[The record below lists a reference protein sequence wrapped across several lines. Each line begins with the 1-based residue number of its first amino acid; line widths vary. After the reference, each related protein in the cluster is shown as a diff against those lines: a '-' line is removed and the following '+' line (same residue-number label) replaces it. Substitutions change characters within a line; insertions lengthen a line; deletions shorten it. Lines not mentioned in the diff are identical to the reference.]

1 MLLHQES
8 TPASAISY
16 NPILM
21 APPTDYKSI
30 FTTLMRNKEIVDDL
44 GHKHLPIFFDMGLL
58 TKALEITW
66 AKPEDLAGAYPCEGG
81 MHLFMA
87 VTAAIGHLYGSTGL
101 SNLLYDS
108 DVFAAGTAQQIL
120 SGRDFERGLYA
131 MKLLDEVVNSLLLD
145 EFGHWCRDRDIAVP
159 PELMRG
165 LQELQQEYN
174 CTSPDSVCATKLVDK
189 LTKAVD
195 EHFCPLL
202 DEFRI
207 EGFVACENV
216 PCLNQERRLEDISV
230 LKGNVLAPSLCW
242 ESHNIC
248 QIHACALDVDEQTT
262 KRSAGKLH
270 TERLHCQTVRWKI
283 QWSVDRLCFRN
294 YTEQSSQRFW
304 RYNWSDTQRPSTCKM
319 VFRSPNNST
328 ILHRIP

>member
-1 MLLHQES
+1 MKVLPYKKPCHRPEPLIQPPPKLDELKLTKCDDIKKSQLTELVHHLGRNICETGNHLPPWDAFHVLLHQES

-30 FTTLMRNKEIVDDL
+30 FTTLMKNKEIVDDL

-58 TKALEITW
+58 TKALKITW
-66 AKPEDLAGAYPCEGG
+66 AKPEELAGVYPCEGG

-120 SGRDFERGLYA
+120 SGRDFDRGLYA
-131 MKLLDEVVNSLLLD
+131 MKLLNEVFNSLLLD

-159 PELMRG
+159 PELNRG

-174 CTSPDSVCATKLVDK
+174 CTSPDSVCAAKLVYK
-189 LTKAVD
+189 LNK
-195 EHFCPLL
+195 
-202 DEFRI
+202 
-207 EGFVACENV
+207 
-216 PCLNQERRLEDISV
+216 Q
-230 LKGNVLAPSLCW
+230 
-242 ESHNIC
+242 
-248 QIHACALDVDEQTT
+248 
-262 KRSAGKLH
+262 
-270 TERLHCQTVRWKI
+270 
-283 QWSVDRLCFRN
+283 
-294 YTEQSSQRFW
+294 
-304 RYNWSDTQRPSTCKM
+304 
-319 VFRSPNNST
+319 
-328 ILHRIP
+328 

>member
-44 GHKHLPIFFDMGLL
+44 GHKHLPIFFHMGLL

-66 AKPEDLAGAYPCEGG
+66 AKPKDLAGVYLCEGG

-87 VTAAIGHLYGSTGL
+87 VTATIGHLYGSTGL

-120 SGRDFERGLYA
+120 SGRDFDRGLYA
-131 MKLLDEVVNSLLLD
+131 MKLLDEVFNSLLLD
-145 EFGHWCRDRDIAVP
+145 EFGHWCRDRDIAVL

-165 LQELQQEYN
+165 LQELQQENN
-174 CTSPDSVCATKLVDK
+174 CTSPDSVCGAKLVDK

-202 DEFRI
+202 EEFRI
-207 EGFVACENV
+207 EGRGVSATF
-216 PCLNQERRLEDISV
+216 
-230 LKGNVLAPSLCW
+230 
-242 ESHNIC
+242 
-248 QIHACALDVDEQTT
+248 ALWDDFI
-262 KRSAGKLH
+262 KS
-270 TERLHCQTVRWKI
+270 
-283 QWSVDRLCFRN
+283 
-294 YTEQSSQRFW
+294 
-304 RYNWSDTQRPSTCKM
+304 TQRQCSCPFSLLGIAQHMPDTCLC
-319 VFRSPNNST
+319 S
-328 ILHRIP
+328 